1 MASGS
6 SKAASQPPPPPV
18 GAPCNGT
25 AAAEPPGTVEQELY
39 DYQMHTKMCKKI
51 AQLTKVIYSLN
62 TKSEEHEAEL
72 QGLHEA
78 HSEEL
83 QRLVEE
89 NREAAQRHQ
98 SHLGEETAELRQRLQ
113 AAEEALGRQERLG
126 AEAKAELEALH
137 WETEEQAR
145 RAEAEQ
151 GERVVA
157 LVQEVQELKRELEDK
172 ARGLSELA
180 QDREDAEAELRGIR
194 QRCQGLQEECI
205 ELHRSSQ
212 DERERLEE
220 VCQARTQ
227 ALSEEV
233 EALRAQ
239 RASWAEESDRAVRG
253 LRDAHRQDLES
264 LERTLQQSLAD
275 ALAQRQQQE
284 QERRKA
290 LQGALQQKLKR
301 AEGELEVRDR
311 QLGECKRQ
319 ALKMQERT
327 QDLERQLEDARRR
340 AADAVATMRK
350 SEEELSV
357 AKERLILQENELLNK
372 SEELQTQTSSQSKA
386 SAEVEDLRSRA
397 VQLQKRVRELEQRV
411 GGGGGGGKT
420 GDHAQQVR
428 QHVEA
433 LSAQKQDL
441 QRSHVEELRRLK
453 RQADEEKTS
462 LKEQLMK
469 GLEEVMKRH
478 AAELKAVQGSL
489 EAERKK
495 IQKDLQT
502 QVEEFKRKMEI
513 ERMQL
518 EKEKEE
524 LSRRL
529 QESATEVSRLEALV
543 RHGESSTGRGERT
556 AEALEEALGTIAAL
570 TEELGQQKQ
579 KHCAELSALKKT
591 MEEQEKAGSQADV
604 NCGDKIRLECERLC
618 EGLRT
623 ERAGWELSPLGRVQR
638 DKEAELKE
646 INERWQK
653 RLREPQT
660 QLEGQPLEC
669 GKDRGHKEEVLSED
683 RDRDSRKQELEE
695 TGKANQ
701 SRSLQLESAHPGKQ
715 NNSENQEAEER
726 KLRPRDE
733 ALRAERHAHQLAL
746 RALQERA
753 QEELQAE
760 RQRQQAQQKSLLER
774 QKAELTQQHAGW
786 CRQLAQRHMKQIEEL
801 QGELKTHTEL
811 MALQQDFKQ
820 QSQVQAFARQLEET
834 RGELSALRKEN
845 AELTE
850 QLDSLSSALEL
861 KTQEVQRLQD
871 SEQQQRRSWEEEVLA
886 RHCLEAECV
895 NREHRQEIHTIVSD
909 FSSAQTRL
917 QARIAALEAELKEKE
932 EKSKRRESRME
943 DLHIIGKLQDKLSER
958 EHVIKRLLEERRC
971 HPPAQGT
978 SDAAAVK
985 CYENRPLPGSLTP
998 TLKKK
1003 RMEEMP
1009 PRVTSVPNLS
1019 SYERSFLG
1027 CEGAPG
1033 ARSPQ
1038 ATKSP
1043 SFEHG
1048 RCVSRMSNPPTPAAD
1063 PNPGMRSPAEP
1074 KFLQQGA
1081 EAPDPQRQEWF
1092 TKYFSF

>member
-1 MASGS
+1 
-6 SKAASQPPPPPV
+6 
-18 GAPCNGT
+18 
-25 AAAEPPGTVEQELY
+25 
-39 DYQMHTKMCKKI
+39 
-51 AQLTKVIYSLN
+51 
-62 TKSEEHEAEL
+62 
-72 QGLHEA
+72 
-78 HSEEL
+78 
-83 QRLVEE
+83 
-89 NREAAQRHQ
+89 
-98 SHLGEETAELRQRLQ
+98 
-113 AAEEALGRQERLG
+113 
-126 AEAKAELEALH
+126 
-137 WETEEQAR
+137 
-145 RAEAEQ
+145 
-151 GERVVA
+151 
-157 LVQEVQELKRELEDK
+157 
-172 ARGLSELA
+172 
-180 QDREDAEAELRGIR
+180 
-194 QRCQGLQEECI
+194 
-205 ELHRSSQ
+205 
-212 DERERLEE
+212 
-220 VCQARTQ
+220 
-227 ALSEEV
+227 
-233 EALRAQ
+233 
-239 RASWAEESDRAVRG
+239 
-253 LRDAHRQDLES
+253 
-264 LERTLQQSLAD
+264 
-275 ALAQRQQQE
+275 
-284 QERRKA
+284 
-290 LQGALQQKLKR
+290 
-301 AEGELEVRDR
+301 
-311 QLGECKRQ
+311 
-319 ALKMQERT
+319 MQERT

-411 GGGGGGGKT
+411 GGGGGKT

-441 QRSHVEELRRLK
+441 QRSHVEELRRLR

-529 QESATEVSRLEALV
+529 QESATEVVPPEFPFPECRSRDCD
-543 RHGESSTGRGERT
+543 ERT
-556 AEALEEALGTIAAL
+556 KTRRRSGGINWDLRFLFQ
-570 TEELGQQKQ
+570 EELGQQKQ

-604 NCGDKIRLECERLC
+604 NCGDKIRDITESRPRRLECERLC

-660 QLEGQPLEC
+660 QVRGRPGTDKYGRRCGILVFPIQDSTPFLNIENKWHIKTIYFSLAHRSLCLFSPAVKLEGQPLEC

-715 NNSENQEAEER
+715 NNSENQSCVCVCVA
-726 KLRPRDE
+726 
-733 ALRAERHAHQLAL
+733 
-746 RALQERA
+746 
-753 QEELQAE
+753 
-760 RQRQQAQQKSLLER
+760 ER

-871 SEQQQRRSWEEEVLA
+871 SEQQQRRWVWPGLFSACNSREVSVDPRFKERFGIGQDERRYINMTYCFVVLVISSGSIVTFVVIIAGLAWEEEVLA
-886 RHCLEAECV
+886 RHHLEAECV

-1038 ATKSP
+1038 TTKSP

-1063 PNPGMRSPAEP
+1063 PNPGMRYGRGPLLLQHVHTPVLKNRASEAWSPQSAV
-1074 KFLQQGA
+1074 LSS
-1081 EAPDPQRQEWF
+1081 R
-1092 TKYFSF
+1092 